1 MNTQKVIV
9 YIDGH
14 NLLSGLLDAKQ
25 NHLMWLD
32 LQKLANDF
40 IQPQMCLAAVK
51 YFTAP
56 VKNVQSQKIPM
67 QWQQLYHRGLTAHC
81 TRLEIIQG
89 YFLSATKK
97 CPHCD
102 NRWRIFKEKKTDVN
116 IASHL
121 LADAFTDKFDCC
133 YVVSGDSDLTPPLE
147 MLQKHHPQ
155 KTCFIACPPKR
166 KSKELC
172 QATNN
177 SFFISQQ
184 MTHRCQLPP
193 KIPLPSGGYINQPPS
208 P

>member
-14 NLLSGLLDAKQ
+14 NLLHGLLDAKQ

-32 LQKLANDF
+32 LQKLADDF
-40 IQPQMCLAAVK
+40 IEPQMRLVAVK

-56 VKNVQSQKIPM
+56 VKNVQFQKIPV
-67 QWQQLYHRGLTAHC
+67 QWQQLYHHGLTAHC

-89 YFLSATKK
+89 YFLSKTKK
-97 CPHCD
+97 CHHC
-102 NRWRIFKEKKTDVN
+102 NGSWPIFEEKKTDVN

-155 KTCFIACPPKR
+155 KTCFIACPPER

-172 QATNN
+172 QVANN
-177 SFFISQQ
+177 SFFINNQ

-193 KIPLPSGGYINQPPS
+193 KIPLPSGGCINQPPS